1 MQSGRHVSSVSDLY
15 AGDEISVLLEEI
27 RELEPAACRTED
39 IQDFEIAG
47 SQTGASGGRT
57 TGSLAELDTPGDVKT
72 VCSWDSHANYTHPE
86 HDGSPS
92 PSIMSDVVV
101 YFDDSYLK
109 GTKGFMRISLVVS
122 YFSVL
127 RQEQDRSRKYE
138 IKNSYSLTIFRE
150 KSIPFQDNSIIQF
163 FRKYSE

>member
-127 RQEQDRSRKYE
+127 RQEQDRSRK
-138 IKNSYSLTIFRE
+138 
-150 KSIPFQDNSIIQF
+150 
-163 FRKYSE
+163 